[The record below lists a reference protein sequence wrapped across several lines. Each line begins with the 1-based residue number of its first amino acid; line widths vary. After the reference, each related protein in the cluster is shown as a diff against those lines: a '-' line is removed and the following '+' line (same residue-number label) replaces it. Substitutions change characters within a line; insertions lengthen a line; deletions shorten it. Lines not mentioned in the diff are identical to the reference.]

1 MKVAY
6 ILLEDGFEEIEAL
19 TTCDILRRAN
29 VDCKLVGM
37 KNIEVIGSHGIK
49 IKTDL
54 LFDHQL
60 VDMVILPG
68 GLPGATN
75 LKDNLEV
82 IEYLN
87 QMNQNQRWIAAI
99 CAAPIVLSQAGVIE
113 NKKVTSYPGF
123 EQEIICQQYLE
134 KNVVIDGNVIT
145 SRGPATTFDFA
156 YSLVEILEINS
167 KDLKQSMLYLG

>member
-19 TTCDILRRAN
+19 VTCDILRRAN

-54 LFDHQL
+54 LFDHRL

-99 CAAPIVLSQAGVIE
+99 CAAPILLSQAKLIGD
-113 NKKVTSYPGF
+113 KKVTSYPGF
-123 EQEIICQQYLE
+123 EKEIICQQYLE